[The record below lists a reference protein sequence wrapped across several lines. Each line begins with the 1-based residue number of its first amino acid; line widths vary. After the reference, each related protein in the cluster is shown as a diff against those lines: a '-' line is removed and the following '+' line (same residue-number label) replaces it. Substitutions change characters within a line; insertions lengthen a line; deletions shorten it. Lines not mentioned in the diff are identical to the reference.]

1 MNNNILDIFSSLL
14 DSNIDKIQD
23 SLGEKDKKNEILS
36 AASVALPTM
45 LEALNKNT
53 NSKDGAKSLADA
65 LEKDHDGTKLND
77 VGSLISNYQSE
88 NGTGIL
94 KHMFGDKE
102 SQVTNTIS
110 KSSGLDTSSTLK
122 LMSMLAP
129 LVLEY
134 LGKTKKEQNLDADG
148 VSGLTTMISGFLGSS
163 NNGNIMETITNLL
176 DSNKDGNV
184 MDDAV
189 NLLGKFFKK

>member
-163 NNGNIMETITNLL
+163 NNGNIM
-176 DSNKDGNV
+176 
-184 MDDAV
+184 DDAV

>member
-163 NNGNIMETITNLL
+163 NHGNIMETITNLL
-176 DSNKDGNV
+176 DSNKDCNV

-189 NLLGKFFKK
+189 NLVGKCFKK